1 MSKYHNRKTMIDNI
15 AFDSLKEAV
24 RYNELK
30 LLLKAGKIQN
40 LMLQPVFVLQEGFT
54 DSKGK
59 KHRPITYIADF
70 SYYEKNKDGFQ
81 IYVVE
86 DVKGMKTLVYQIKK
100 KLLLY
105 KYGTVF
111 TFREL

>member
-1 MSKYHNRKTMIDNI
+1 MSKYHNRKTTIDNI
-15 AFDSLKEAV
+15 TFDSLKEAV
-24 RYNELK
+24 RYTELK
-30 LLLKAGKIQN
+30 LKLKAKEIHDLQI
-40 LMLQPVFVLQEGFT
+40 QPVFVLQEGFT
-54 DSKGK
+54 DQFGK

-70 SYYEKNKDGFQ
+70 SYYEKHKDGYQ
-81 IYVVE
+81 LYVVE

-111 TFREL
+111 TFREI